1 MRVRIKQEETMK
13 KSVRPL
19 LGALIIILA
28 AGPFVEPQTKTP
40 GAFVEVT
47 VTPKLA
53 LAGQPVVISGKTG
66 YHEKKDIATVKVKH
80 DSGEP
85 AKSLTA
91 KVSKD
96 GAFSVT
102 FSDTNKAGKYSVIV
116 TAPDGKGE
124 GQAEFE
130 VSSVGGLA
138 DKLEHAF
145 QGLDDRAGKLLKQA
159 EEIAVALPA
168 SGERDELIKMI
179 DEVQGKHQTLD
190 LPPVEILGELRRVVQ
205 GPTVVYLPEQKIF
218 GQLQDWVEEAEETT
232 EEIDHSKVL
241 DRSKDSI
248 CETINTAIE
257 GCKFAALAFN
267 VGKTGLETLAN
278 VFVDKAIPAA
288 ISAIM
293 GDNAAAL
300 GVSSGLKSAAAGLK
314 GKTDLI
320 NSIPGLVLDI
330 VEFGVKQLYDRY
342 CGSYQCPIKVKM
354 TMVWNEGAK
363 PWLRYSI
370 YLEGR
375 LTLRFPLQSA
385 PGQAIPMT
393 GDVEGNAVKHEFWE
407 DIFVVEPLPK
417 TVMLLNRA
425 WLPPPAF
432 PLAVESPLDMG
443 SIARTVT
450 PASFNVPL
458 IAEMTGDAIKL
469 QFKPARVDFSPLMV
483 HRTVLVVFTGLIPD
497 FMVFKAPIQP
507 AFWILT
513 KGFGDP
519 WVVELQKDSSG
530 KRFLAKTFTSH
541 RETGDKGVV
550 VDWQISLDSR
560 KKSVKELGGN

>member
-1 MRVRIKQEETMK
+1 
-13 KSVRPL
+13 
-19 LGALIIILA
+19 
-28 AGPFVEPQTKTP
+28 
-40 GAFVEVT
+40 
-47 VTPKLA
+47 
-53 LAGQPVVISGKTG
+53 
-66 YHEKKDIATVKVKH
+66 
-80 DSGEP
+80 
-85 AKSLTA
+85 
-91 KVSKD
+91 
-96 GAFSVT
+96 
-102 FSDTNKAGKYSVIV
+102 
-116 TAPDGKGE
+116 
-124 GQAEFE
+124 
-130 VSSVGGLA
+130 
-138 DKLEHAF
+138 
-145 QGLDDRAGKLLKQA
+145 
-159 EEIAVALPA
+159 LPA

-218 GQLQDWVEEAEETT
+218 GQLQEWVEEAE
-232 EEIDHSKVL
+232 KRPR
-241 DRSKDSI
+241 RSTKARSSTVRKTRSA
-248 CETINTAIE
+248 TINTAIE
-257 GCKFAALAFN
+257 GCKFAAWPSTWGRPAWTLQN
-267 VGKTGLETLAN
+267 VSSQ
-278 VFVDKAIPAA
+278 AIPAVV
-288 ISAIM
+288 SAIM

-342 CGSYQCPIKVKM
+342 CGAYQSPIKVKM

-363 PWLRYSI
+363 PWLRYTI

-375 LTLRFPLQSA
+375 MTLRFPLQSA
-385 PGQAIPMT
+385 PGQPIPMT

-458 IAEMTGDAIKL
+458 IAEMTGDTIKL

-530 KRFLAKTFTSH
+530 KRFLAKTFTAH

-550 VDWQISLDSR
+550 VDWEISLDSR